1 MQFLRINSTITAS
14 QTRLQIKP
22 LALSISSL
30 LCAAWLWAAPAS
42 VQASDDAASQQVLA
56 LPTLQS
62 VAQAWLAKQPEQ
74 QTLTGLETLSA
85 EYHSASSS
93 WLANGVNLSVRHE
106 SDALTDDTG
115 FQSWETGVSM
125 PLDFGEQSSAY
136 GQMSEQTQKEGVAFR
151 TLLNWQTSLQVR
163 RVIWELKTAEVAW
176 QRSQQNEGLVA
187 ALVEKVT
194 ELVNAGESPQ
204 MDLVLARQELASAQQ
219 RTLQAQGQY
228 QQLMDQYRYWSGFSQ
243 LPENMNEAA
252 DSRMTGAEETS
263 LAKSLGSLPQHPQLV
278 WESVQLEKMQAQKQL
293 VQAQSKSRPDLFVG
307 AKSEEDD
314 QTAARTSLM
323 VEMSFP
329 LGQPVA
335 HRTHLAEQNQSV
347 IQQRAKLKKTLQTL
361 EVEATQAYQVWQQAQ
376 QLLAASQQ
384 QVELAQQSLEMAQ
397 KAYELGETNIQTL
410 LQVQKHALQALMEV
424 ELQQVRVHQDYALL
438 RQALGVSLL

>member
-1 MQFLRINSTITAS
+1 MNSTSTAS
-14 QTRLQIKP
+14 QTRLQMKP
-22 LALSISSL
+22 LAISVSSV

-42 VQASDDAASQQVLA
+42 VQASAEAASQQAHA

-62 VAQAWLAKQPEQ
+62 VVQAWLAKQPEQ
-74 QTLTGLETLSA
+74 QTLTGLEALSA

-125 PLDFGEQSSAY
+125 PLDFGEQSNAY
-136 GQMSEQTQKEGVAFR
+136 GQMSEQTEKESTAFR
-151 TLLNWQTSLQVR
+151 TLLNWQTSLHVR

-176 QRSQQNEGLVA
+176 QRSQQNEGLVS
-187 ALVEKVT
+187 ALVEKVS

-204 MDLVLARQELASAQQ
+204 MDLVLARQELAAAQQ

-228 QQLMDQYRYWSGFSQ
+228 QQWVDQYRYWSGFSQ
-243 LPENMNEAA
+243 LPENMNEASDA
-252 DSRMTGAEETS
+252 RMTGVEETS
-263 LAKSLGSLPQHPQLV
+263 LAKFLERLAQHPLLL
-278 WESVQLEKMQAQKQL
+278 WESTQLEKRQAQKLL
-293 VQAQSKSRPDLFVG
+293 VQAQSKSRPELFVG

-335 HRTHLAEQNQSV
+335 YRAQLAEQNQSV
-347 IQQRAKLKKTLQTL
+347 IEQRTQLKKTLQTL
-361 EVEATQAYQVWQQAQ
+361 EVEATQAYQAWQQAQ
-376 QLLAASQQ
+376 QLLVASQQ

-410 LQVQKHALQALMEV
+410 LQVQKQALQALMEV
-424 ELQQVRVHQDYALL
+424 ELQQVRVYQAYALL
-438 RQALGVSLL
+438 RQALGISLT